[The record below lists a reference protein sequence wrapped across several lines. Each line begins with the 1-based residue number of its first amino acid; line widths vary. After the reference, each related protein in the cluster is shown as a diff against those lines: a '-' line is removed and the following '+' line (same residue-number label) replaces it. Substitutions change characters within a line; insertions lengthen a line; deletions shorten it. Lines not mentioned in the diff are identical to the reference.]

1 VRNSYRARVQSA
13 EIVSLISNN
22 WRKLSGR

>member
-1 VRNSYRARVQSA
+1 VQSA